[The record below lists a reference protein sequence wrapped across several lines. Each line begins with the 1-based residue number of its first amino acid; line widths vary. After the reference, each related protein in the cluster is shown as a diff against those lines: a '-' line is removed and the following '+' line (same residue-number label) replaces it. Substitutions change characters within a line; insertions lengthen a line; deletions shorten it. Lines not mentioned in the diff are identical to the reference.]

1 MNYKLSLTT
10 TCTVLLSL
18 VGITS
23 CSTTNASSIT
33 AEPVLTPQT
42 VVMVHGLGASSRQ
55 LQGFTDE
62 LASEGCPTLL
72 FDLPGFAD
80 GRSAETYTIDV
91 MENDLSRRIDEL
103 SNDTPV
109 VILGNSMG
117 GLLAMRYAIA
127 HQDKVAGLI
136 LVAPAFWSEEGLPVS
151 GQQLVTLADP
161 QTPSDMRSYLDRVW
175 SDASAV
181 DIDLALREHRSVN
194 VNGAIQ
200 DLAPSL
206 ATGEAGIPE
215 SVLQNLSVP
224 VLIIQGTD
232 DGIVPPAL
240 SQSLNGILPYS
251 EFVLI
256 EDAGHW
262 PQMEQPDAFWQ
273 ATSRLY
279 DSTSCSI
286 EAEAL

>member
-1 MNYKLSLTT
+1 MNCKLALAA
-10 TCTVLLSL
+10 TCTTLSSL
-18 VGITS
+18 VVLTGCSATS
-23 CSTTNASSIT
+23 DSSIT
-33 AEPVLTPQT
+33 NEAKSTPQT
-42 VVMVHGLGASSRQ
+42 VVMVHGLGASTRQ
-55 LQGFTDE
+55 LQGFADDLT
-62 LASEGCPTLL
+62 SEGCPTLL

-80 GRSAETYTIDV
+80 GQSAETYTIDV
-91 MENDLSRRIDEL
+91 LGDDLSRRIDEL
-103 SNDTPV
+103 SSDAPV

-117 GLLAMRYAIA
+117 GLLAMKYAITN
-127 HQDKVAGLI
+127 QNKVAGLI
-136 LVAPAFWSEEGLPVS
+136 LVAPAFWSEEGLPIS
-151 GQQLVTLADP
+151 EQQLATLADP
-161 QTPSDMRSYLDRVW
+161 QKPDDMRSYLDRVW
-175 SDASAV
+175 SDPSAIDV
-181 DIDLALREHRSVN
+181 DVALREHRDVN
-194 VNGAIQ
+194 TDSAIQ
-200 DLAPSL
+200 DLTLSL

-232 DGIVPPAL
+232 DGIVPLAL